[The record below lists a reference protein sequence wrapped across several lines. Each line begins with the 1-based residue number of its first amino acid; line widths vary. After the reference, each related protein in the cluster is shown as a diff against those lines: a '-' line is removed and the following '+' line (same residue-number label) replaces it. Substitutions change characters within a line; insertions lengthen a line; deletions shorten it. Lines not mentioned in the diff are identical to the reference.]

1 MIRVFIAEDHKIV
14 RDGIRHMFEK
24 EENFTLVGEAEN
36 GKEAIEKIKGLE
48 VDVMIV
54 DINMPEMNGIEL
66 AKHVTENYP
75 DTKVLVL
82 SMLDNENYIK
92 QAVAAGATGY
102 VSKTNGKE
110 ELLTAIRTVAAG
122 EFFISH
128 KLSLNMIKGN
138 RTISFVTEDGK
149 RLDLEFSSREV
160 EILNLIAEGYTNEE
174 IADKTFTSK
183 RTIETHRRNMI
194 EKTKTRNTASLIK
207 FAIAAGI
214 IKVH

>member
-14 RDGIRHMFEK
+14 RDGIRHMFEN
-24 EENFTLVGEAEN
+24 ETNFTLVGEAEN
-36 GKEAIEKIKGLE
+36 GKDAVEKIRGLE

-66 AKHVTENYP
+66 AKYVTENYP

>member
-1 MIRVFIAEDHKIV
+1 
-14 RDGIRHMFEK
+14 MFEN
-24 EENFTLVGEAEN
+24 EQSFTLVGEAEN
-36 GKEAIEKIKGLE
+36 GKEAIEKIKGLD

-54 DINMPEMNGIEL
+54 DINMPEVNGIEL
-66 AKHVTENYP
+66 TKHVSETYP
-75 DTKVLVL
+75 NTKVLVL

-92 QAVAAGATGY
+92 QAVAAGAIGY

-110 ELLTAIRTVAAG
+110 ELLGALRTVAAG

-128 KLSLNMIKGN
+128 KLSMNLIKGN
-138 RTISFVTEDGK
+138 QMISFVTEDGK
-149 RLDLEFSSREV
+149 RLELEFSSREV

-207 FAIAAGI
+207 FAIAAGV

>member
-14 RDGIRHMFEK
+14 RDGIRHMFEN
-24 EENFTLVGEAEN
+24 EQSFTLVGEAEN
-36 GKEAIEKIKGLE
+36 GKEAIEKIKGLD

-54 DINMPEMNGIEL
+54 DINMPEVNGIEL
-66 AKHVTENYP
+66 TKHVSETYP
-75 DTKVLVL
+75 NTKVLVL

-92 QAVAAGATGY
+92 QAVAAGAIGY

-110 ELLTAIRTVAAG
+110 ELLGALRTVAAG

-128 KLSLNMIKGN
+128 KLSMNLIKGN
-138 RTISFVTEDGK
+138 QMISFVTEDGK
-149 RLDLEFSSREV
+149 RLELEFSSREV

-207 FAIAAGI
+207 FAIAAGV

>member
-14 RDGIRHMFEK
+14 RDGIRHML
-24 EENFTLVGEAEN
+24 ENESDFTLVGEAEN
-36 GKEAIEKIKGLE
+36 GAEAVEKLREAE
-48 VDVMIV
+48 VDVLIV

-66 AKHVTENYP
+66 TKYVTEKYP
-75 DTKVLVL
+75 DTKVMVL

-92 QAVAAGATGY
+92 QAVASGAIGY

-110 ELLTAIRTVAAG
+110 ELLNAIRTVAAG

-128 KLSLNMIKGN
+128 KLSINLIKGN
-138 RTISFVTEDGK
+138 RTISFLTEEGK
-149 RLDLEFSSREV
+149 RLELELSAREV

>member
-14 RDGIRHMFEK
+14 RDGIRHML
-24 EENFTLVGEAEN
+24 ENESDFTLVGEAEN
-36 GKEAIEKIKGLE
+36 GAEAVEKLREAE
-48 VDVMIV
+48 VDVLIV

-66 AKHVTENYP
+66 TKYVTEKYP
-75 DTKVLVL
+75 DTKVMVL

-92 QAVAAGATGY
+92 QAVASGAIGY

-110 ELLTAIRTVAAG
+110 ELLNAIRTVAAG

-128 KLSLNMIKGN
+128 KLSINLIKGN
-138 RTISFVTEDGK
+138 RTISFLTEEGK
-149 RLDLEFSSREV
+149 RLELELSAREV

-214 IKVH
+214 IKLH

>member
-1 MIRVFIAEDHKIV
+1 V
-14 RDGIRHMFEK
+14 RDGIRHMFQNEK
-24 EENFTLVGEAEN
+24 EFALVGEADN
-36 GKEAIEKIKGLE
+36 GKRAIEKLNELK
-48 VDVMIV
+48 VDVLIV

-66 AKHVTENYP
+66 AKYATENFA
-75 DTKVLVL
+75 DTRVLVL

-102 VSKTNGKE
+102 VSKSNGKE
-110 ELLTAIRTVAAG
+110 ELLSAIRTVAAG

-149 RLDLEFSSREV
+149 RLEVEFSAREV

-214 IKVH
+214 IKVN

>member
-1 MIRVFIAEDHKIV
+1 MIRIFIAEDHQIV
-14 RDGIRHMFEK
+14 RDGIRHMFEY
-24 EENFTLVGEAEN
+24 EGGFSLVGEAEN
-36 GKEAIEKIKGLE
+36 GKDAVEKLKGLQ

-66 AKHVTENYP
+66 AKYVTEQYP
-75 DTKVLVL
+75 DTKVLIL

-92 QAVAAGATGY
+92 QAVAAGAIGY

-128 KLSLNMIKGN
+128 KLSLNLIKGN
-138 RTISFVTEDGK
+138 RMISFVTEDGK
-149 RLDLEFSSREV
+149 RLDLEFSAREV

>member
-1 MIRVFIAEDHKIV
+1 MIRVFIAEDHQIV
-14 RDGIRHMFEK
+14 RDGIRHMFQNEK
-24 EENFTLVGEAEN
+24 EFTLVGEAEN
-36 GKEAIEKIKGLE
+36 GKCAIEQMNDLK
-48 VDVMIV
+48 VDVLIV

-66 AKHVTENYP
+66 AKYATEKFI

-102 VSKTNGKE
+102 VSKSNGKE
-110 ELLTAIRTVAAG
+110 ELLSAIRAVAAG

-128 KLSLNMIKGN
+128 KLSLNLIKGD
-138 RTISFVTEDGK
+138 RKISFVTEDGK
-149 RLDLEFSSREV
+149 RLEVEFSAREV

-214 IKVH
+214 IKVN